1 MRRSLLN
8 AVSAVICCAAV
19 FISIFGF
26 SRGSA
31 FAAEENAYTAAAY
44 ILYDNS
50 NGLPTSEANA
60 IVQSK
65 DGFIW
70 IGGYS
75 GLIRYDGIDFTRFDS
90 SYGITT
96 VVSLYIDS
104 SERLWIGTSDSG
116 AVLYDKGEFSFY
128 GRNEGLDSLFIHAIT
143 EDANGNIIFG
153 TTEGVIAI
161 DAEGRIRK
169 IDDPRINGEYVCEV
183 IRDDSGTVY
192 GTTLGG
198 AFFSVDGLAVTDFV
212 SGEGL
217 DANCICPDP
226 DNKGYVYVGTH
237 GSRVY
242 YGKLSDGMADRRVL
256 SAAPQTNI
264 NAIRCAKDKTVWVCA
279 DNGIGYFDTDGNYS
293 EMKNTPM
300 NNSVDEMMA
309 DFEGNLWFASSRQ
322 GIMKMVGSEFTD
334 IMKESGLGAAVVN
347 STCVYNGDLYI
358 GSDTGLFVLDENYRP
373 VENELTRLLNGVRIR
388 CILEDSKGD
397 LWLCTYGDTGLVCA
411 YPDGA
416 YKCFNTDAGMISNRA
431 RAVTELSD
439 GTIAAAMSGGLNLI
453 RNGEIV
459 ATYTEKDGISN
470 TEILSVCEGDNGK
483 ILLGTDGGGM
493 YIIDGD
499 NELKQLDIDDGLR
512 SEIILRIKKD
522 PTRGIYWIIT
532 SNSISYMENENI
544 TTIKNFPYSNNFDMY
559 FDKDGGIWV
568 LSSNGIYI
576 INGDNLKNDANMEY
590 TFYNISSGLPSI
602 PTANSR
608 SCLAEDG
615 TLYIAG
621 SAGVSSVN
629 INTAARN
636 SNNDIKLVV
645 PFVEIDDKQVMIDG
659 DTITIPASCKR
670 LTIFGY
676 ALSYKLGNPTV
687 SYRLDGFD
695 TDSTEVSKND
705 MQPVS
710 YTNLDSGTY
719 TFRLS
724 VLNSLTGKEEKT
736 ISVTIIKEKAFYEYL
751 WFKAL
756 AIAAAV
762 GVVILSVMLYI
773 RYKNKKFLAQQE
785 ETETMTHQIIMAFAK
800 CIDFKDKYTNGHS
813 LRVAEYSEKIAIKMG
828 YDKKEVANIKN
839 IALLHDIGKITIPTR
854 IINKPTKLTDEEF
867 EIVRQHTTNGY
878 DILKEI
884 ENFPNLALG
893 AIYHHEHIDG
903 SGYPKGLK
911 GDEIPLIVQIIA
923 VADSFD
929 AMYSTRTY
937 RKQMEMNDVVEELK
951 RGAGTQ
957 LNADIVKVLLE
968 LIESGEIA

>member
-1 MRRSLLN
+1 MRRLLLSIG
-8 AVSAVICCAAV
+8 AVVCCAAV
-19 FISIFGF
+19 FISTLGTLC
-26 SRGSA
+26 GNA
-31 FAAEENAYTAAAY
+31 FAAEENRAAAAY
-44 ILYDNS
+44 VLYDNS
-50 NGLPTSEANA
+50 SGLPTSEANA

-90 SYGITT
+90 SYGITS

-104 SERLWIGTSDSG
+104 SERLWIGTSDNG
-116 AVLYDKGEFSFY
+116 AVLYENGEFRFY
-128 GRNEGLDSLFIHAIT
+128 GRNEGLESLFIHAIT
-143 EDANGNIIFG
+143 EDAHGNIIFG
-153 TTEGVIAI
+153 TTEGIVCV
-161 DAEGRIRK
+161 DTNGDLRK
-169 IDDPRINGEYVCEV
+169 IDDTRTNGEYVCEV

-192 GTTLGG
+192 GTTLSG
-198 AFFSVDGLAVTDFV
+198 AFFSVDDLAVTHFC

-226 DNKGYVYVGTH
+226 DNKGYIYVGTH
-237 GSRVY
+237 SSKVL
-242 YGKLSDGMADRRVL
+242 YGKLSDSMKDCRVL

-264 NAIRCAKDKTVWVCA
+264 NAIRRAKDKTVWICA
-279 DNGIGYFDTDGNYS
+279 DNGIGYFDVNGKYS

-300 NNSVDEMMA
+300 NNSVDEMME

-322 GIMKMVGSEFTD
+322 GIMKIVGSEFTD
-334 IMKESGLGAAVVN
+334 ITKESGLGSAVVN
-347 STCVYNGDLYI
+347 STCVYNGKLYV
-358 GSDTGLFVLDENYRP
+358 GADTGLFILDGNRP
-373 VENELTRLLNGVRIR
+373 VNNGLTELLNGVRIR
-388 CILEDSKGD
+388 CIKEDSKGD

-411 YPDGA
+411 GADGS
-416 YKCFNTDAGMISNRA
+416 YKCFNTDTGMISNRA

-459 ATYTEKDGISN
+459 ATYTEKDGITN

-483 ILLGTDGGGM
+483 ILLGSDGGGM
-493 YIIDGD
+493 YIIDG
-499 NELKQLDIDDGLR
+499 NSLKQLGIDDGFR

-522 PTRGIYWIIT
+522 PARGIYWLIT
-532 SNSISYMENENI
+532 SNSISYMENEKI

-559 FDKDGGIWV
+559 FDKDGGIWI
-568 LSSNGIYI
+568 LSSNGVYV
-576 INGDNLKNDANMEY
+576 INGDNLKNDTDMEY
-590 TFYNISSGLPSI
+590 TFYNVSCGLPSI

-608 SCLAEDG
+608 SFLDDDG
-615 TLYIAG
+615 TLYISG
-621 SAGVSSVN
+621 SSGVCSVN

-636 SNNDIKLVV
+636 SNVDIKLTV
-645 PFVEIDDKQVMIDG
+645 PFIDVDDKQVMIDG
-659 DTITIPASCKR
+659 DTVTIPANCKS
-670 LTIFGY
+670 LTIYGY

-687 SYRLDGFD
+687 SYRLEGFD
-695 TDSTEVSKND
+695 TSDTAVFKND
-705 MQPVS
+705 MQPVR

-724 VLNSLTGKEEKT
+724 VLNSLTGKEEKS
-736 ISVTIIKEKAFYEYL
+736 ISITIIKEKAFYEYF

-756 AIAAAV
+756 IIAAGAGVIILAV
-762 GVVILSVMLYI
+762 TLYI
-773 RYKNKKFLAQQE
+773 GYKNRKFRAEQE
-785 ETETMTHQIIMAFAK
+785 ETEAITHQIIMAFAK

-813 LRVAEYSEKIAIKMG
+813 LRVAEYSGKLAVKMG
-828 YDKKEVANIKN
+828 YDKKEVTNIRN
-839 IALLHDIGKITIPTR
+839 IALLHDIGKITIPIE
-854 IINKPTKLTDEEF
+854 IINKPTKLTEEEF

-884 ENFPNLALG
+884 EKFPNLALG

-911 GDEIPLIVQIIA
+911 GDEIPYIAQIIA
-923 VADSFD
+923 VADTFD

-937 RKQMEMNDVVEELK
+937 RKQMDMGDVVDELK

-957 LNADIVKVLLE
+957 LNADIVNVLLE
-968 LIESGEIA
+968 LIESGEIK

>member
-1 MRRSLLN
+1 MRRNLFNILGT
-8 AVSAVICCAAV
+8 AVCCAAILISTVV
-19 FISIFGF
+19 FPGV
-26 SRGSA
+26 GA
-31 FAAEENAYTAAAY
+31 FAAEETPQHAAADY
-44 ILYDNS
+44 VLYDNS

-75 GLIRYDGIDFTRFDS
+75 GLIRYDGIDFERFDS

-116 AVLYDKGEFSFY
+116 AAVYENGEFRFY
-128 GRNEGLDSLFIHAIT
+128 GRSEGLESLFIHAIT
-143 EDANGNIIFG
+143 EDASGNIIFA
-153 TTEGVIAI
+153 TTEGLFYI
-161 DAEGRIRK
+161 DPEGSLRK
-169 IDDPRINGEYVCEV
+169 IDDPRTNGEYVCEAL
-183 IRDDSGTVY
+183 RDESGTVY
-192 GTTLGG
+192 GTTLSGC
-198 AFFSVDGLAVTDFV
+198 FFSVDDLRVTSF
-212 SGEGL
+212 SEGKGF
-217 DANCICPDP
+217 DANCLCPDP
-226 DNKGYVYVGTH
+226 DSKGYVYIGTH
-237 GSRVY
+237 GSKVL
-242 YGKLSDGMADRRVL
+242 YGRISDGIAGYKVL
-256 SAAPQTNI
+256 SAAPQMNI
-264 NAIRCAKDKTVWVCA
+264 NAIRCAEDNTVWVCA
-279 DNGIGYFDTDGNYS
+279 DNGIGYFDTDGNYN

-300 NNSVDEMMA
+300 NNSVDEMMQ

-322 GIMKMVGSEFTD
+322 GVMKMVGSEFTD

-347 STCVYNGDLYI
+347 STCVYNGELYI
-358 GSDTGLFVLDENYRP
+358 GSDTGLFVLDEDDRP

-411 YPDGA
+411 YPDGS

-431 RAVTELSD
+431 RTVTELSD

-453 RNGEIV
+453 RDGGIV
-459 ATYTEKDGISN
+459 GRYDEKSGITN
-470 TEILSVCEGDNGK
+470 TEILSVCEGDNGS
-483 ILLGTDGGGM
+483 ILLGTDGGGLF
-493 YIIDGD
+493 IIDG
-499 NELKQLDIDDGLR
+499 ESLRQFGISDGLR

-532 SNSISYMENENI
+532 SNSISYMEKHKI
-544 TTIKNFPYSNNFDMY
+544 TTIRNFPYSNNFDMY

-568 LSSNGIYI
+568 LSSNGIYV
-576 INGDNLKNDANMEY
+576 INGDNLKSDKDMEY
-590 TFYNISSGLPSI
+590 TFYDVSCGLPSI

-608 SCLAEDG
+608 SFLAGDG
-615 TLYIAG
+615 TLYISG

-636 SNNDIKLVV
+636 SNTDIKLVI
-645 PFVEIDDKQVMIDG
+645 PFIEVDDKQIMIDG
-659 DTITIPASCKR
+659 DTVTIPANCRR
-670 LTIFGY
+670 LTIYGY
-676 ALSYKLGNPTV
+676 ALSYKLGNPAV
-687 SYRLDGFD
+687 SYRLEGFD
-695 TDSTEVSKND
+695 ISSTAVSKND

-719 TFRLS
+719 TFHLS
-724 VLNSLTGKEEKT
+724 VLNSLTGAEEKSV
-736 ISVTIIKEKAFYEYL
+736 SVTIIKEKALYEYF

-756 AIAAAV
+756 IIAAIAGA
-762 GVVILSVMLYI
+762 VILAVMLYVG
-773 RYKNKKFLAQQE
+773 YKHKKFRAEQE

-813 LRVAEYSEKIAIKMG
+813 LRVAEYSVKIAEKMG
-828 YDKKEVANIKN
+828 YDKKEVTNVRN
-839 IALLHDIGKITIPTR
+839 IALLHDIGKITIPTE

-884 ENFPNLALG
+884 EKFPNLALG

-903 SGYPKGLK
+903 SGYPKGIK
-911 GDEIPLIVQIIA
+911 GDEIPFIVQIIA
-923 VADSFD
+923 VADTFD

-937 RKQMEMNDVVEELK
+937 RKQMDMGDVVDELK
-951 RGAGTQ
+951 RAAGTQ
-957 LNADIVKVLLE
+957 LNAEIVNVLLG
-968 LIESGEIA
+968 LIESGDIA